1 MLHYTNFEPSSMAAN
16 DCWGRSAVPDLV
28 ALSRPCAVSLYGD
41 NDIIYAQGDKAGP
54 LYLVEFGTVRICH
67 LTADGRRQIS
77 AFHLAGEVFG
87 FESGEEHQS
96 FAESIDSAGIRV
108 LRAGMREGMD
118 AHILRLVLQ
127 GMARTQDHLLLLGR
141 LNANEKLAS
150 FLVDMARRQDAD
162 RSVDLPMQRSD
173 IADYLGL
180 TFETVS
186 RVLRIFRDAG
196 LISTPNPSVVEI
208 LDLRGL
214 ERASGQR

>member
-1 MLHYTNFEPSSMAAN
+1 MLHYTNFEQSSVAAN

-54 LYLVEFGTVRICH
+54 LYLVEFGAVRICH

-87 FESGEEHQS
+87 FESGDEHQS
-96 FAESIDSAGIRV
+96 YAESIDSAGIRV
-108 LRAGMREGMD
+108 LRAGVRDGMD
-118 AHILRLVLQ
+118 SQILRLVLQ
-127 GMARTQDHLLLLGR
+127 SMARTQDHLLLLGR
-141 LNANEKLAS
+141 MNAAEKLAS
-150 FLVDMARRQDAD
+150 FLVDMAHRQDAD
-162 RSVDLPMQRSD
+162 RFIDLPMQRND

-186 RVLRIFRDAG
+186 RVLRVFREAG
-196 LISTPNPSVVEI
+196 LISTPNPSHIEV
-208 LDLRGL
+208 LNSYGL
-214 ERASGQR
+214 EQAAGRA